1 MRREDIPWR
10 LAASRGQ
17 LLARIPSATLAKM
30 APCDLAPRLLAHDA
44 MIRKA
49 RVPHLDHDLY
59 RLRIRMATDALTE
72 TDPRAVAAIMKAAGV
87 AWSGHDP
94 MVGRHTHAHPS
105 FGSQGADATHEHEH
119 SHDGDANHKHRH
131 AAVSAKSAASTRP
144 PVSGALA
151 KAAPP
156 PPPGRRDVPSWGIS
170 HGDDAPSVRVN
181 VPVLDGIA
189 SDSGKIIARAGNAG
203 QLGAMAREIGQ
214 LEKAEAASAENLPGK
229 AARWE
234 QLAKATPEP
243 VQAATYRQMARD
255 ARERLTRDADHLSK
269 AADYEAKA
277 ARMSSAED
285 RGTYLE
291 LAAQERQKAGAL

>member
-10 LAASRGQ
+10 LAAARGKD
-17 LLARIPSATLAKM
+17 LARIPLATM
-30 APCDLAPRLLAHDA
+30 AAMAACDLAPRLLAHDA

-94 MVGRHTHAHPS
+94 MVGRHTHAHPA
-105 FGSQGADATHEHEH
+105 FGSRGSDATHEHEH
-119 SHDGDANHKHRH
+119 SHDGDANHRHRH
-131 AAVSAKSAASTRP
+131 AGASAKSAKSAAQI
-144 PVSGALA
+144 
-151 KAAPP
+151 AADAVRAAAS
-156 PPPGRRDVPSWGIS
+156 PPPGRPRPALARSA
-170 HGDDAPSVRVN
+170 APGPVRKA
-181 VPVLDGIA
+181 PEPA
-189 SDSGKIIARAGNAG
+189 SAATVWAE
-203 QLGAMAREIGQ
+203 L
-214 LEKAEAASAENLPGK
+214 AEAS
-229 AARWE
+229 
-234 QLAKATPEP
+234 PEP

-255 ARERLTRDADHLSK
+255 ARERSASGADHLSK

-277 ARMSSAED
+277 ARVSSGED

-291 LAAQERQKAGAL
+291 LAREERQKARA